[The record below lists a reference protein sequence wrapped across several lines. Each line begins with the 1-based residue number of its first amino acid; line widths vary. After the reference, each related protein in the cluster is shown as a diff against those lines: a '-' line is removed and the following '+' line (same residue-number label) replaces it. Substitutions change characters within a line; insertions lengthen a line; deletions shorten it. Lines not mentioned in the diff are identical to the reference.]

1 MWMRTAGH
9 FMFPDP
15 SVMTERR
22 EYGALRDAS
31 SEERLFY
38 QERRTPLKHRLDP
51 GHSLLRRLR
60 RKYPAAALSAAMK
73 RGSLSLE
80 TVAALPLFLFAVLT
94 IISFQEI
101 YSTQAVQLT
110 LACTEA
116 METGLS
122 SDEDEITISQAYS
135 FRPACMFFCPAVPME
150 NQVTVH
156 AWSGADYGT
165 MTAGIPDETDE
176 HMVYVT
182 EHGSVVHE
190 DAHCS
195 YLDLSVSCVSGS
207 SVESLRNV
215 YGSKYHPCEICSHS
229 GNSGGA
235 VYITEKGDRYHCLGS
250 CSGLKRTVRL
260 VKQSETGEMK
270 TCSRCGGHDHAGDSR

>member
-1 MWMRTAGH
+1 MWTRTAGH
-9 FMFPDP
+9 FMFQDL
-15 SVMTERR
+15 SVMTEQSKYR
-22 EYGALRDAS
+22 ALRDAS
-31 SEERLFY
+31 SERRLFL
-38 QERRTPLKHRLDP
+38 QERRMPLKHRPDP
-51 GHSLLRRLR
+51 GHSLPGRFR
-60 RKYPAAALSAAMK
+60 RKYPAADLFALMK

-80 TVAALPLFLFAVLT
+80 TVVVLPLFLFAVLT

-101 YSTQAVQLT
+101 YSTQVMQLT
-110 LACTEA
+110 RACTEA

-156 AWSGADYGT
+156 AWSGADYET
-165 MTAGIPDETDE
+165 MTAGIPDEKDE

-190 DAHCS
+190 DAHCT

-207 SVESLRNV
+207 SVETLRNA
-215 YGSKYHPCEICSHS
+215 YGGKYHPCEICSHS
-229 GNSGGA
+229 GNPGGT
-235 VYITEKGDRYHCLGS
+235 VYITERGDRYHCLGS
-250 CSGLKRTVRL
+250 CSALKRTVRL
-260 VKQSETGEMK
+260 VKQSETGEMRP
-270 TCSRCGGHDHAGDSR
+270 CSRCGGHEHAEDSH